1 MKFRADFST
10 SLDWRNAGMYNRRGV
25 RRADRH
31 LAASALVG
39 RRAIARNGTDERRFE
54 MRSYELYARFID
66 WPGPAATT
74 EAMALGV
81 ALIVLS
87 VTFLSL
93 GRIRWIARAM
103 GAVGVLCLLFA
114 MLLIHDQTVV
124 VQNGIYVVAR
134 QWRYPEAAR
143 FQARVALLGL
153 PAASIFV
160 MLQVLWATRR
170 RQRSTVPTL
179 LRDGRA
185 FLVRGELDAALAS
198 LNEALTIFPHLAEG
212 RYLRARVNEALDQ
225 IDEAVVDLD
234 QAISANPNMAPARL
248 ARGRLRALR
257 GELDGAGEDFDRFL
271 SLRPNDIE
279 GLLNRGKL
287 LAKQG
292 RELEAVAD
300 FQRVLKLTNHS
311 DYADPA
317 REYLKRLH
325 AEPTIDPTAKPSNSE
340 GPMELLLDR
349 PLRYEGHPTPLPL
362 EEKP

>member
-1 MKFRADFST
+1 
-10 SLDWRNAGMYNRRGV
+10 
-25 RRADRH
+25 
-31 LAASALVG
+31 
-39 RRAIARNGTDERRFE
+39 
-54 MRSYELYARFID
+54 MRSYDLYARLID

-93 GRIRWIARAM
+93 GRIRWIARTM

-124 VQNGIYVVAR
+124 VHDGVYVVAR

-170 RQRSTVPTL
+170 RQRSTLPTL

-198 LNEALTIFPHLAEG
+198 LNEALTIFPHLTEA
-212 RYLRARVNEALDQ
+212 RYLRARVHEAMERTDEAL
-225 IDEAVVDLD
+225 ADLD
-234 QAISANPNMAPARL
+234 QAIRADPNLAPARL
-248 ARGRLRALR
+248 ARGRLRAGR

-271 SLRPNDIE
+271 CLRPNDID

-287 LAKQG
+287 RAQQG
-292 RELEAVAD
+292 REPEAIAD

-317 REYLKRLH
+317 RDYLKRLH
-325 AEPTIDPTAKPSNSE
+325 AEPAVAKPINADE
-340 GPMELLLDR
+340 PMELLLDR
-349 PLRYEGHPTPLPL
+349 PLRYEGEPAPRPL
-362 EEKP
+362 EERP

>member
-1 MKFRADFST
+1 
-10 SLDWRNAGMYNRRGV
+10 
-25 RRADRH
+25 
-31 LAASALVG
+31 
-39 RRAIARNGTDERRFE
+39 
-54 MRSYELYARFID
+54 MRSYDLYARLID

-93 GRIRWIARAM
+93 GRIRWIARTM

-124 VQNGIYVVAR
+124 VHDGVYVVAR

-198 LNEALTIFPHLAEG
+198 LNEALA
-212 RYLRARVNEALDQ
+212 
-225 IDEAVVDLD
+225 DLD
-234 QAISANPNMAPARL
+234 QAIRADPNLAPARL
-248 ARGRLRALR
+248 ARGRLRAGR

-271 SLRPNDIE
+271 CLRPNDID

-287 LAKQG
+287 RAQQG
-292 RELEAVAD
+292 REPEAIAD

-317 REYLKRLH
+317 RDYLKRLH
-325 AEPTIDPTAKPSNSE
+325 AEPAVAKPINADE
-340 GPMELLLDR
+340 PMELLLDR
-349 PLRYEGHPTPLPL
+349 PLRYEGEPAPRPL
-362 EEKP
+362 EERP